1 MTKIIGKILVKI
13 PFKVQHIIIDTLLGI
28 MLLDTIISS
37 IRYSGIF

>member
-13 PFKVQHIIIDTLLGI
+13 PFKVQHIVINSLLGI

-37 IRYSGIF
+37 IRYSGLF